1 MTKPDKPAPAAKRT
15 RKPATWTVFERVEHA
30 YFRQGDPG
38 SGAEDEN
45 GITGDDVTVLIERA
59 TNVVARTGADACWAV
74 AEDVL
79 RDRAQSATPPVLCA
93 SRNGTTHGLT
103 EARPYALKATVERVR

>member
-38 SGAEDEN
+38 SG
-45 GITGDDVTVLIERA
+45 
-59 TNVVARTGADACWAV
+59 